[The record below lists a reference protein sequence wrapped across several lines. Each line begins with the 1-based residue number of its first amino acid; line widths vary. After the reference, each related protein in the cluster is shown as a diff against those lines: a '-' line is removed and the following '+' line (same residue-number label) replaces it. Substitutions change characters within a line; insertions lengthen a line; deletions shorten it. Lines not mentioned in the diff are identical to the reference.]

1 MLFALCCAYSV
12 MVGCDPDRGNQ
23 KTKGVRGYRTIDKTD
38 LGNLLA
44 LAGLLLALWNHFH
57 KDEK

>member
-1 MLFALCCAYSV
+1 ML
-12 MVGCDPDRGNQ
+12 DRA
-23 KTKGVRGYRTIDKTD
+23 D

-44 LAGLLLALWNHFH
+44 LAGLLLALWDHFH

>member
-1 MLFALCCAYSV
+1 MLHAYRIA
-12 MVGCDPDRGNQ
+12 VGCVPNRGNQ
-23 KTKGVRGYRTIDKTD
+23 KTERGRGYRTIDETD

-44 LAGLLLALWNHFH
+44 LVGLLLALWNHFH

>member
-1 MLFALCCAYSV
+1 
-12 MVGCDPDRGNQ
+12 MVGCVPNIGNQ
-23 KTKGVRGYRTIDKTD
+23 KTKGGRGYRTIDKTD

-44 LAGLLLALWNHFH
+44 LAGLLLALWDHFH